1 MLQVLYSMICYV
13 FYSKWVVYNSIHNTP
28 AYLWDKNDPYLLV
41 KRGFRLPK
49 WLISKIYENIY
60 NEILLNF
67 PPKDYYKLLQRRTD
81 AVLKQW
87 RAIKANDR
95 NKLTLA
101 LIDLEAVENEL
112 KGAVNRK
119 FSDFKKN
126 VIAIEKMHGIRINH
140 SKITIFEY
148 LNYLN
153 NGE

>member
-1 MLQVLYSMICYV
+1 
-13 FYSKWVVYNSIHNTP
+13 
-28 AYLWDKNDPYLLV
+28 LWDKNDPYLLV
-41 KRGFRLPK
+41 KKGFKIPDAI
-49 WLISKIYENIY
+49 ISKIYENIY

-87 RAIKANDR
+87 RAIKSNDR
-95 NKLTLA
+95 NKLTIA
-101 LIDLEAVENEL
+101 LIDLDAVENEL

-126 VIAIEKMHGIRINH
+126 VVAIEKMHGIRINH